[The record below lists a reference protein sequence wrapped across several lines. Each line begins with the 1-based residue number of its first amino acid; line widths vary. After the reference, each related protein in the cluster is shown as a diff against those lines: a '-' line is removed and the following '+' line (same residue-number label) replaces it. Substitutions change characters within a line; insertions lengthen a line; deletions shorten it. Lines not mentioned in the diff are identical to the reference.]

1 MKSVSPASFAAIL
14 SFVSF
19 TLNHI
24 SILLFASLAL
34 ADTAHAQG
42 IRERIRLKRDTPV
55 TISESQG
62 IDVTLTLSA
71 AQVRQV
77 QQVVRTGGMIDA
89 GRKILTTT
97 ISQPEASLVKVGQ
110 RVRAFAPDSK
120 NSMFQARVTRVVQR
134 GTRSQVEVTLSGI
147 GRADHVNYVVE
158 INVEL
163 GEFLSVPN
171 EAIIEEGERRVVYV
185 EESKGNYVPHE
196 IVGGVQGELYT
207 EIQKGL
213 KAGDQVVTFG
223 SFFVDSN
230 YKLKLADQSV
240 AGQ

>member
-1 MKSVSPASFAAIL
+1 MRTF
-14 SFVSF
+14 
-19 TLNHI
+19 
-24 SILLFASLAL
+24 ILLLICFAF
-34 ADTAHAQG
+34 ADVVTAQG

-71 AQVRQV
+71 VEVRQV
-77 QQVVRTGGMIDA
+77 QQVVRTGGRIDKT
-89 GRKILTTT
+89 RKVLTTT
-97 ISQPEASLVKVGQ
+97 LRQPEAALVNVGQ
-110 RVRAFAPDSK
+110 RARAFAPDSK
-120 NSMFQARVTRVVQR
+120 SSMFQARVTRVVPQ

-147 GRADHVNYVVE
+147 GLADHENYVVE
-158 INVEL
+158 ITVEL

-171 EAIIEEGERRVVYV
+171 EAIIEEGDKRVVYV
-185 EESKGNYVPHE
+185 EESKGNYLPRE
-196 IVGGVQGELYT
+196 IAGGVQGELYT

-230 YKLKLADQSV
+230 YKLKLADQTGG
-240 AGQ
+240 GQ